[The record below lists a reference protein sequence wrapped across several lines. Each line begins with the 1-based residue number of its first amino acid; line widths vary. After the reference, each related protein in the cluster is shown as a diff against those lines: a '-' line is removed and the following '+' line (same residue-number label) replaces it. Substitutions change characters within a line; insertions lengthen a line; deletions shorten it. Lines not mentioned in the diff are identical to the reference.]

1 MMQRCFK
8 GGKRM
13 SSGVFR
19 KKNYKVNQLSTGWNL
34 FFSLIVIFVAFCAV
48 MPVVLV
54 ISISLSSAKSI
65 ALGGYSFIPKEW
77 SLEAYKAIADMAGSF
92 GRSYM
97 MTIFYT
103 VTNVVL
109 GLFLMSMFAYVLAR
123 KDFVYRR
130 QLSFFI
136 FASTL
141 FSGGLV
147 ANYILRTRIL
157 DIENTIWVFIIPG
170 AIQVF
175 DIIILRSFAQ
185 TTIPDALYDSAK
197 IDGAGDFQ
205 IYFKIVLPL
214 FKAGLATIGLFNVV
228 EKWNDWNTAVLYAQ
242 DAKLVP
248 VMTVL
253 HRIQE
258 NMNYLKSS
266 DFAGSQEAMEQLA
279 TIPSESTRMAISII
293 AILPLMVMYPFF
305 QKYFVRGMT
314 VGSVKG

>member
-1 MMQRCFK
+1 
-8 GGKRM
+8 M
-13 SSGVFR
+13 SSGFLRR
-19 KKNYKVNQLSTGWNL
+19 KHYKVNQLSVGWNL
-34 FFSLIVIFVAFCAV
+34 FFSLIVLFVAFCAF

-54 ISISLSSAKSI
+54 ISISFSSAKSI

-77 SLEAYKAIADMAGSF
+77 SWDAYKAIADMAGSF

-103 VTNVVL
+103 GTNVVL

-130 QLSFFI
+130 QLAFFI

-147 ANYILRTRIL
+147 ANYILRTKIL
-157 DIENTIWVFIIPG
+157 NIDDTIWVFIIPG

-197 IDGAGDFQ
+197 IDGAGDLQ

-228 EKWNDWNTAVLYAQ
+228 EKWNDWNTAVLYTQ
-242 DAKLVP
+242 NAKLAP

-258 NMNYLKSS
+258 NLSFLTSS
-266 DFAGSQEAMEQLA
+266 EFAGSQEALDQLA
-279 TIPSESTRMAISII
+279 NLPTESTRMAITII
-293 AILPLMVMYPFF
+293 SVLPLMVMYPFF

>member
-1 MMQRCFK
+1 MLR
-8 GGKRM
+8 
-13 SSGVFR
+13 R
-19 KKNYKVNQLSTGWNL
+19 KQYKVNQLSTGWNL
-34 FFSLIVIFVAFCAV
+34 FFSLIVLFVAFCAF

-54 ISISLSSAKSI
+54 ISISFSSAKSI
-65 ALGGYSFIPKEW
+65 ALGGYTFIPKEW
-77 SLEAYKAIADMAGSF
+77 SLDAYKAIIDMAGSF

-103 VTNVVL
+103 GTNVVL

-123 KDFVYRR
+123 KDFAYRR
-130 QLSFFI
+130 QLAFFI

-147 ANYILRTRIL
+147 ANYILRTQIL
-157 DIENTIWVFIIPG
+157 NIDNTIWVFIIPG

-197 IDGAGDFQ
+197 IDGANDFQ
-205 IYFKIVLPL
+205 IYIKIVMPL

-228 EKWNDWNTAVLYAQ
+228 EKWNDWNTAVLYTQ
-242 DAKLVP
+242 NAKLAP

-258 NMNYLKSS
+258 NVSFLTSNE
-266 DFAGSQEAMEQLA
+266 FAGSPEMMEELKNL
-279 TIPSESTRMAISII
+279 PSESTRMAITII
-293 AILPLMVMYPFF
+293 SILPLMLMYPFF

>member
-1 MMQRCFK
+1 
-8 GGKRM
+8 M
-13 SSGVFR
+13 SSGLLRR
-19 KKNYKVNQLSTGWNL
+19 KHYKVNQLSPGWNL
-34 FFSLIVIFVAFCAV
+34 VFSLIVLFVAFCAL

-65 ALGGYSFIPKEW
+65 ALDGYKFIPREW
-77 SLEAYKAIADMAGSF
+77 SLDAYKAIFDMASSF

-103 VTNVVL
+103 GTNVVF

-123 KDFVYRR
+123 RDFVYRR
-130 QLSFFI
+130 QLAFFI

-147 ANYILRTRIL
+147 SNYILRTQIL
-157 DIENTIWVFIIPG
+157 NIDNTIWVFIIPG

-175 DIIILRSFAQ
+175 DIIVLRSFAQ

-228 EKWNDWNTAVLYAQ
+228 EKWNDWNTGVLYAQ
-242 DAKLVP
+242 NAKLVP

-253 HRIQE
+253 HRIQ
-258 NMNYLKSS
+258 NDIKYLTSS
-266 DFAGSQEAMEQLA
+266 EFAGSQEAMEELA
-279 TIPSESTRMAISII
+279 NLPSESTRMAISII
-293 AILPLMVMYPFF
+293 AILPLMIMYPFF

>member
-1 MMQRCFK
+1 
-8 GGKRM
+8 M
-13 SSGVFR
+13 SSGLLRR
-19 KKNYKVNQLSTGWNL
+19 KHYKVNQLSPGWNL
-34 FFSLIVIFVAFCAV
+34 VFSLIVLFVAFCAF

-54 ISISLSSAKSI
+54 ISISFSSAKSI

-77 SLEAYKAIADMAGSF
+77 SWDAYKAIADMAGSF

-103 VTNVVL
+103 GTNVVL

-123 KDFVYRR
+123 RDFVYRR
-130 QLSFFI
+130 QVAFFI

-147 ANYILRTRIL
+147 ASYILMTKIL
-157 DIENTIWVFIIPG
+157 NIDDTIWVFIIPG
-170 AIQVF
+170 VIQVF

-228 EKWNDWNTAVLYAQ
+228 EKWNDWNTAVLYTQ
-242 DAKLVP
+242 NAKLAP

-258 NMNYLKSS
+258 NLSFLTSS
-266 DFAGSQEAMEQLA
+266 EFAGSQEALDQLA
-279 TIPSESTRMAISII
+279 NLPTESTRMAITII
-293 AILPLMVMYPFF
+293 SVLPLMVMYPFF
-305 QKYFVRGMT
+305 QKYFVKGMT